1 MELLSNNLDK
11 LIMDKMK
18 EKDALFLNVLRLI
31 KSEFLK
37 FEKSSSFKSWTEQDE
52 LKILLKM
59 IAQRK
64 DSIQQYKSANRMDLA
79 ENEEKELS
87 ILEKFVPEEVSDD
100 EIISFTQSIVD
111 RMKSEGTEIS
121 MKLMKPILTE
131 VQSKFPT
138 ANGKIVNEVIRK
150 NM

>member
-100 EIISFTQSIVD
+100 EIISFTQTIID

-121 MKLMKPILTE
+121 MKLMRNVLSE